1 MTTSFVMLLT
11 MGVLLACGIYLMLDR
26 SLTRVLLGFLLMGN
40 GINILIMLTAGP
52 PGKAPFTDGSD
63 FSTEGMSD
71 PLPHA
76 LVLTAI
82 VITFAM
88 TAFLLALI
96 YRSWRLVR
104 NETIADDLEDARI
117 ALARRQAIDTE
128 AETSDDYEDTEFG
141 DEAEVPVPG
150 ALDLDDDGAPHER
163 GTMDPPDDD
172 TAVDVSVEAQG
183 QRPAPDAPTGG
194 GASAGAPSG
203 VTIGATTGATG
214 GEPLEAV
221 GDGPEDSVDASE
233 APGPDSPESPAGGS
247 HDDDPPH
254 EDRPHEERRDDA

>member
-1 MTTSFVMLLT
+1 MTTSFVLLLT

-40 GINILIMLTAGP
+40 GVNLLILLTAGP
-52 PGKAPFTDGSD
+52 PGAAPFTDGQD
-63 FSTEGMSD
+63 LTTEGMSD

-117 ALARRQAIDTE
+117 AFARGRDVDSEADTGTDH
-128 AETSDDYEDTEFG
+128 ADTEFG
-141 DEAEVPVPG
+141 DEAQVPVPG
-150 ALDLDDDGAPHER
+150 ALDLDEDGTPEER
-163 GTMDPPDDD
+163 
-172 TAVDVSVEAQG
+172 A
-183 QRPAPDAPTGG
+183 
-194 GASAGAPSG
+194 
-203 VTIGATTGATG
+203 
-214 GEPLEAV
+214 
-221 GDGPEDSVDASE
+221 
-233 APGPDSPESPAGGS
+233 
-247 HDDDPPH
+247 
-254 EDRPHEERRDDA
+254 EDRP